1 MIPLTM
7 IRELTLMFHS
17 TSTRVPGSDL
27 INISLWKI
35 STTMLGIPLSK
46 QELEAKCNA
55 NIMLTTYFS
64 LWKALPMVWKRE
76 LENSIKDNNMRIRAN
91 IALITLDKKGTKN
104 IRKVWVKKDDENI
117 PAGQIKWTNEFGIN
131 DWKYLYSIPYKCKM
145 NARLIYFQYQVLHRS
160 LITNKKLLQF
170 GIKDNG
176 LCKRCGE
183 EETISHLLYLCQQ
196 QRVLWQEVT
205 RWLNSIFNNTIFT
218 DEQSITL
225 GNKNNELIINYVFIV
240 VKHEI
245 YKSKWNRT
253 IVNLPKNKKTLK
265 YYLETDI
272 FIGTMKNTLPKTL
285 GKWSSLYNNIKD
297 Y

>member
-1 MIPLTM
+1 
-7 IRELTLMFHS
+7 
-17 TSTRVPGSDL
+17 
-27 INISLWKI
+27 
-35 STTMLGIPLSK
+35 
-46 QELEAKCNA
+46 
-55 NIMLTTYFS
+55 
-64 LWKALPMVWKRE
+64 MVWKRE

-91 IALITLDKKGTKN
+91 IALITLDKKGPKN

-131 DWKYLYSIPYKCKM
+131 DWKYLYSIPFKCKM

-176 LCKRCGE
+176 LCERCGE
-183 EETISHLLYLCQQ
+183 EETISHLLFLCQQ

-225 GNKNNELIINYVFIV
+225 GNKNNELIINYIFIV
-240 VKHEI
+240 VKH
-245 YKSKWNRT
+245 
-253 IVNLPKNKKTLK
+253 
-265 YYLETDI
+265 
-272 FIGTMKNTLPKTL
+272 
-285 GKWSSLYNNIKD
+285 
-297 Y
+297 